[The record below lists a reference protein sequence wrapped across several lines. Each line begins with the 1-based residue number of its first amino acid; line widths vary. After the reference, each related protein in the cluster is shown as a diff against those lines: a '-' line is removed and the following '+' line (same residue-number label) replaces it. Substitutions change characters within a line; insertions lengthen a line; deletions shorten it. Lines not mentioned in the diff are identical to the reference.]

1 VTRSD
6 EELEALGQ
14 LAADIRLLPLQSAA
28 WGPTAAKLLEEL
40 IRHMTESLHLLMDRP
55 DALQGTMPWW
65 RADYANLGTRSTEDL
80 GRVGQPAPTLWQLCW

>member
-6 EELEALGQ
+6 EEFEALEQ
-14 LAADIRLLPLQSAA
+14 LAADIRLLSVQCAELGDSTT
-28 WGPTAAKLLEEL
+28 GKLIQEL

-65 RADYANLGTRSTEDL
+65 RNRLSQPSNTAD
-80 GRVGQPAPTLWQLCW
+80 